1 MAIRYGLVVQGTS
14 MTAKSTREGLLEKT
28 GCPVNNEVLVQK
40 VQSPG
45 SASRFLLWTT
55 ATATTR

>member
-14 MTAKSTREGLLEKT
+14 MTAKSTREGLEKT
-28 GCPVNNEVLVQK
+28 GGPVNNEVLVQK

-45 SASRFLLWTT
+45 SDSRFLLWTT
-55 ATATTR
+55 ATAITQ